1 MMGCNHSI
9 SELVGVTLPNFGSQG
24 VLGPEGS
31 IYFTRFFLDPTR
43 PDAFLGADFA
53 GVALRGLAFAL
64 LRVSDLARLGG
75 LLVGSLVMKCPQLVQ

>member
-1 MMGCNHSI
+1 MVCNRSI

-24 VLGPEGS
+24 VSGLEGS
-31 IYFTRFFLDPTR
+31 TYFARFFLDPTR

-64 LRVSDLARLGG
+64 LRVSDLTRLGG
-75 LLVGSLVMKCPQLVQ
+75 LLVGSLVMKCQQLMQ